1 MSPTFSSFLKNCPY
15 MFKNKVITTN
25 YIRFCLSQYNMT
37 EFLFLSG
44 MKDFHESPTPE
55 RAMFLFNSFCTYKKT
70 TSGNINSDGCLLNIN
85 KENVALTKNLIE
97 TGISDYV
104 FANKFSISGKNGKK
118 SLHIPASLGSCLDL
132 LLKETYSTLIGN
144 FGNFFSET
152 GIYTNYLNK
161 SIFTTSNK
169 SNSLINHKVTEVQK
183 NTLKETC
190 EFMYFPM
197 INLEMKTMISVVK
210 EVQNMK

>member
-1 MSPTFSSFLKNCPY
+1 
-15 MFKNKVITTN
+15 
-25 YIRFCLSQYNMT
+25 MT